1 MNNNKL
7 DIFYKEFFENGY
19 SIFNVEN
26 LLFLEKLKSQL
37 LKQLNCN
44 RLDNLHKSIKYSEIN
59 NERIKCYRS
68 INKIDNWEKNYYSLA
83 SSKLEKLL
91 GPDISIQSKLNLSI
105 QMPND
110 ITSVLDLHTDALS
123 GESVFEVVL
132 WVPLTRSFDSNAM
145 YIFSKEK
152 TYEILKNFKQCEYKG
167 MKNLFNE
174 YKDSATFLNLKFG
187 ECLIFSPTLFH
198 GNILNQTKKTRIS
211 INCRFKNLFSHESSN
226 GERRLG
232 SFYRVLNLS
241 PLTKL
246 GLSYRDDLI
255 KF

>member
-1 MNNNKL
+1 MDNREDEFFKN
-7 DIFYKEFFENGY
+7 FFENGF
-19 SIFNVEN
+19 SILKIEN
-26 LLFLEKLKSQL
+26 ISFIKNLKLQIEKDLE
-37 LKQLNCN
+37 CN
-44 RLDNLHKSIKYSEIN
+44 DLENLHKFIDSNEIN
-59 NERIKCYRS
+59 TKRIKCFRA
-68 INKIDNWEKNYYSLA
+68 INKNDNWEEEYFSTASKSLT
-83 SSKLEKLL
+83 SLL

-105 QMPND
+105 QMPHD
-110 ITSVLDLHTDALS
+110 CSSGLDLHTDALS
-123 GESVFEVVL
+123 GQSVFEVVL
-132 WVPLTRSFDSNAM
+132 WVPLTRAFESNSM

-152 TYEILKNFKQCEYKG
+152 SYEILRNLKENENKG

-174 YKDSATFLNLKFG
+174 YKDHANFLKVNFG

-198 GNILNQTKKTRIS
+198 GNVLNKTRNTRVS
-211 INCRFKNLFSHESSN
+211 INCRFKNLFSHESKS

-232 SFYRVLNLS
+232 SFYRVLKLS